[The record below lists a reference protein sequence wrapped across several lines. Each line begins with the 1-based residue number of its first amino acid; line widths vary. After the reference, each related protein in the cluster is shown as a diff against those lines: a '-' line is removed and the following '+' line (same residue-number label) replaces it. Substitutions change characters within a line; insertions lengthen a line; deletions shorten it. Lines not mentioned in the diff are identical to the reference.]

1 MASVLFTDIV
11 GFSRNP
17 LERQSELLD
26 RLQQIVRGTKEYQL
40 AERGGHLLK
49 LPTGDGMAL
58 VFFQNPVAPV
68 RCAIEIQNALKAH
81 PELALRTGVHTGP
94 IYRQSDIKDNIN
106 VVGGGIN
113 LAQRVMDCGDAGHI
127 LVSRS
132 VAEVLEQLND
142 WTQYLKALGTFEVK
156 HGVQIEIYN
165 VVRDGAGRE
174 DPPSKLKALQKT
186 APAPSRRLLPV
197 WVGIGVVV
205 LAAAAWFA
213 LRPTPAPAS
222 LAVLSVPVVEAP
234 QRTLRYHVLLQKFQG
249 TQLVGAPKPLP
260 GESAIESGNGIKL
273 VLSAEEPGNL
283 YVLNEDPESTPAKP
297 KFNIFFP
304 SPKVRNGSSLL
315 QKDDE
320 IQIPQGPK
328 GYLQFDLQ
336 SGTEKTWIVWSAS
349 EIPQLEALKKW
360 ATDEYRGEVKDL
372 VQARA
377 LPELLRGFPAE
388 RPPKTDKLTELS
400 SSGKVL
406 VHLIQWQHY

>member
-1 MASVLFTDIV
+1 
-11 GFSRNP
+11 
-17 LERQSELLD
+17 
-26 RLQQIVRGTKEYQL
+26 
-40 AERGGHLLK
+40 
-49 LPTGDGMAL
+49 
-58 VFFQNPVAPV
+58 
-68 RCAIEIQNALKAH
+68 LKAH

-142 WTQYLKALGTFEVK
+142 WTQYLKDLGTFEVK

-174 DPPSKLKALQKT
+174 EPPSKLKAAQKT
-186 APAPSRRLLPV
+186 APPPPKRLLPV

-205 LAAAAWFA
+205 IAAGTWFA

-222 LAVLSVPVVEAP
+222 LPVTVPVVEAP
-234 QRTLRYHVLLQKFQG
+234 QRTLRYRVLLQKFQG
-249 TQLVGAPKPLP
+249 KQPVGAPKPLP

-273 VLSAEEPGNL
+273 VISAGEPGNL
-283 YVLNEDPESTPAKP
+283 YVLNEAAESTPDKP
-297 KFNIFFP
+297 QFNIFFP
-304 SPKVRNGSSLL
+304 SPKVRNGSSHLE
-315 QKDDE
+315 KDDE
-320 IQIPQGPK
+320 IQIPQRPD

-349 EIPQLEALKKW
+349 ELPEFEALKKW

-372 VQARA
+372 AQARR
-377 LPELLRGFPAE
+377 LPDLLRGFPAE
-388 RPPKTDKLTELS
+388 RPPKTANKMTELS
-400 SSGKVL
+400 SAGKVL